1 MQLNS
6 FRTGLRFNVCIV
18 GRRFLIR
25 SLSKALGL
33 KRFATAVFTSL
44 PLKITCACCIYI
56 NFLEEDVISTLF
68 STGRWKNHWPCGQ
81 VWTNKMVYHRKI
93 IAWPH
98 RQAMPREVNIWSF
111 AKLCVSYLSKHVRNW
126 YFIYLWWLKLVLLC
140 ENCSPFSN
148 GFCGLPFFLLKLL
161 SLSLLALWNGLMS
174 ASSL

>member
-98 RQAMPREVNIWSF
+98 RQAMPREVNILRSCVYHTYQNMCAIDISYIYDGWS
-111 AKLCVSYLSKHVRNW
+111 LCSCVKTALPLAMVFVVFLS
-126 YFIYLWWLKLVLLC
+126 
-140 ENCSPFSN
+140 
-148 GFCGLPFFLLKLL
+148 FC
-161 SLSLLALWNGLMS
+161 
-174 ASSL
+174 